1 VNVAGFGYSGPR
13 RMILT
18 LTASCLRS
26 QIKTGSRGSGMS
38 LSDLPQFTRD
48 TLGLRGLTLSTDL
61 LVGAD
66 RRMLDGIRE
75 RADKAGCACL
85 LLVEPGTVSL
95 DGTPAKVEALIE
107 RMKNVVQAAQLLGC
121 NSSAFSIKNIEN
133 DDQRKLVADRLR
145 KVVERAEKLDVN
157 VLVSPAAGIEPETIS
172 DLLKRVGGFRIGTY
186 PDFEVASKAADPLT
200 YLRRLSPYASA
211 VCATTFEFADP
222 DSAKHEAK
230 PKAKPPAKPR
240 ALSPE
245 ERLLAS
251 IARAAAGDEEDD
263 DAPPPSLP
271 GAKAQAKPVEAPQA
285 KGKGT
290 KSSKAAASPPPPP
303 PSPAFKTSDEDD
315 DASLDAELD
324 ALDPE
329 ALLAEL
335 AAEEEAEME
344 PLATHV
350 GYDIIKMVEA
360 VASVGYD
367 GALAVDYR
375 GKGDVTQ
382 GVQTSARVLLAA
394 VEAALAAG

>member
-1 VNVAGFGYSGPR
+1 
-13 RMILT
+13 
-18 LTASCLRS
+18 
-26 QIKTGSRGSGMS
+26 MS
-38 LSDLPQFTRD
+38 LSDLPQYTRD

-66 RRMLDGIRE
+66 RRMLEGIRE

-85 LLVEPGTVSL
+85 LLIEPGTVAV
-95 DGTPAKVEALIE
+95 DGSPAKVEALIE

-121 NSSAFSIKNIEN
+121 NSSAFSIKGIDT

-157 VLVSPAAGIEPETIS
+157 VLISPAAGVEPEAVS

-186 PDFEVASKAADPLT
+186 PDFEIASKAADPLT

-211 VCATTFEFADP
+211 VCAATFEFADP
-222 DSAKHEAK
+222 ASG
-230 PKAKPPAKPR
+230 KPPAKPQPKPAAKAR

-251 IARAAAGDEEDD
+251 IARASAGDDEDD
-263 DAPPPSLP
+263 DMPPPVVVP
-271 GAKAQAKPVEAPQA
+271 KADLAPA
-285 KGKGT
+285 SKGKG
-290 KSSKAAASPPPPP
+290 KKAVKQAASPPPPP
-303 PSPAFKTSDEDD
+303 APPPPPPAAEFKTSDDDD
-315 DASLDAELD
+315 DAALDAELD

-335 AAEEEAEME
+335 AAEEEEEMI

-350 GYDIIKMVEA
+350 GFDIIKMVEA

-375 GKGDVTQ
+375 GKGDVIQ